1 MKNIIVIGGGASGMM
16 AAIAASA
23 NGAKVTIIEQN
34 AFPGKKYFPPGT
46 VAATIPIL
54 SRPHLVTAQMIRNF
68 PGRSSGSSTSKRP

>member
-23 NGAKVTIIEQN
+23 NGTKVTIR
-34 AFPGKKYFPPGT
+34 GKKYFPLGT